1 MANELELNEDGK
13 FTDDSL
19 RQLKDSPGTRFQV
32 ADVSKES
39 LDPSSPVPPASLSIM
54 VNFTGEKKRQSYM
67 RRQRAIRP
75 EKYLRQLRASHLHA

>member
-13 FTDDSL
+13 FTDDSI
-19 RQLKDSPGTRFQV
+19 RQLKDRPRILFQV

-39 LDPSSPVPPASLSIM
+39 LDPSSPAILSIM

-75 EKYLRQLRASHLHA
+75 EKYLRPLRASHLNA